1 LSVKPCYDGWAYD
14 TTFYEQTAVTALDL
28 VCDQSHYV
36 NMILSVGNF
45 GTIIG
50 TPFFGWLSDNI
61 NLIQNRKKKDFSK
74 SVGARSRTYLNG
86 IACLA
91 WVGGLCTLPLIAYL
105 TRHWVTLNIVT
116 SITIIPYFFCWKLLP
131 ESPRWL
137 IINEKYAEAE
147 KQLLDMAATNGKPA
161 PKDLIH
167 KLKSVGKS
175 LNADDSEKVNNAFL
189 LFVKKPGLRRNV
201 SLVTLNWMC
210 CAAVYFG
217 IHLNLYNFSGNE
229 FLNFFLLSAIEFPAY
244 LFGWYLIGTRMG
256 RRWSLSAFVIFC
268 GFSLCV
274 PSVVPEEYAFVTN
287 IMAMAGKFCTT
298 LAFMVVYQQGAELY
312 PTPIRNQGLG
322 IGSMASSVVGIFMP
336 YLIF

>member
-1 LSVKPCYDGWAYD
+1 MDNLLVVTKEDPMMQSGLSKHDSCNMYDIDYNYMAKVANLSIYMSDHNLTDLSVKPCYDGWAYD

-28 VCDQSHYV
+28 VCDRSHYV
-36 NMILSVGNF
+36 NMVLSVGNF

-50 TPFFGWLSDNI
+50 TPFFGWLSD
-61 NLIQNRKKKDFSK
+61 
-74 SVGARSRTYLNG
+74 
-86 IACLA
+86 
-91 WVGGLCTLPLIAYL
+91 
-105 TRHWVTLNIVT
+105 
-116 SITIIPYFFCWKLLP
+116 KLLP

-256 RRWSLSAFVIFC
+256 RRWSLSAFVVFC
-268 GFSLCV
+268 GISLCV
-274 PSVVPEEYAFVTN
+274 PAVVPEEYAFVTN

-336 YLIF
+336 YLIFA